1 MSRAALRRT
10 AVSWFIAGAVLVL
23 LAVAGVDALR
33 SSGDR
38 ASAPATR
45 STTAAEGAS
54 RRPPCSPE
62 QTDVTFEFR
71 GRVATNVV
79 RHVGGGECVLPYLT
93 VVLTID
99 DHAGTRIFSSRRPSA
114 LWGVL
119 APGSVQDSH
128 FRIPDAV
135 PRCLQ
140 GGPFQVRATVGS
152 YSAHRELSA
161 NGLACNAD
169 YASRSG
175 PG

>member
-1 MSRAALRRT
+1 MSRTALRRT

-45 STTAAEGAS
+45 STTAAEGTS
-54 RRPPCSPE
+54 RRPPCSSE

-79 RHVGGGECVLPYLT
+79 RHVGGGECVLPYLS

-99 DHAGTRIFSSRRPSA
+99 DLTGTRIFSSRRPSA

-135 PRCLQ
+135 PGCAR

-161 NGLACNAD
+161 NELACDAE

>member
-1 MSRAALRRT
+1 MRRDALRRIT
-10 AVSWFIAGAVLVL
+10 ITGGAIVVLV
-23 LAVAGVDALR
+23 AVAGVDALR

-38 ASAPATR
+38 GSAPATR
-45 STTAAEGAS
+45 STTAEGTS

-79 RHVGGGECVLPYLT
+79 RHIGGGECVLPYLS

-99 DHAGTRIFSSRRPSA
+99 DHAATRIFSSRRPSA

-119 APGSVQDSH
+119 APGSAQDSH

-135 PRCLQ
+135 PRCLR

-152 YSAHRELSA
+152 YSAHRVLSA
-161 NGLACNAD
+161 NGLACDAD